1 MNFADAM
8 GNSMYSTNWGKTE
21 NGAVA
26 RTTTSSSLLDLFAVI
41 GAMRSRN
48 EDDII
53 SMFRAAYAED
63 KALATKMLFYARN
76 CRGGKLFA

>member
-1 MNFADAM
+1 MNFVDAM
-8 GNSMYSTNWGKTE
+8 SNSDYSTNWGKTE

-26 RTTTSSSLLDLFAVI
+26 RTTTSSSLLDLFAVV
-41 GAMRSRN
+41 GAMRSRS

-63 KALATKMLFYARN
+63 KMLATKMLFYARN

>member
-1 MNFADAM
+1 MNFVDAM
-8 GNSMYSTNWGKTE
+8 SNSECSTNWGKTE

-26 RTTTSSSLLDLFAVI
+26 RTTTSSSLLDLFAVV
-41 GAMRSRN
+41 GAMRSRS

-63 KALATKMLFYARN
+63 KMLATKLLFYARN